1 MKFHPSPDCGRTRK
15 SILRDRWPVSSGG
28 CNVHICFATSEA
40 VPFAKTGGLADVC
53 GALPREIAALGH
65 TVSLV
70 MPAYRGIFHRGEV
83 IQSTG
88 IELQISVGGK
98 VVTAEVLTSHLPD
111 SDAVVYFIR
120 QDDYFDRDGVYG
132 EHGVDYEDNCERF
145 VFFSRAVLQLIQQV
159 PLDVDLL
166 HIHDWTTGL
175 IPAYLK
181 IEAAACDRLSRI
193 ASLLTVHNLAYQG
206 TFWHWDMLL
215 TGIDWKYFNWQQ
227 MEFHGDLN
235 LLKTGL
241 IFTDAINTVSPSYA
255 EEIQSAPLGCGL
267 EDVLRDRRSVLS
279 GIMNGVDYT
288 TWNPAEDRYLATP
301 YSAESY
307 GEGKRICKRALQ
319 REFGLQL
326 APDRPLIGFVGRLA
340 SQKGFDLTL
349 PVMQAWAER
358 QDVQWVILGTG
369 DKTLEKQ
376 LQQLAEENP
385 GRIGVVID
393 FSEPLAHRI
402 EAGSDLFLMPSE
414 YEPCGLNQL
423 YSLKYGT
430 LPVVHETGG
439 LADTVVGASEKT
451 LAAGTATGFSFDTY
465 DRAELAKTLEQA
477 LTLYAERPDL
487 CKQMIETAM
496 QQDWSWQ
503 KSATRYLALYEQ
515 TIARH
520 NATVLAT

>member
-1 MKFHPSPDCGRTRK
+1 M
-15 SILRDRWPVSSGG
+15 
-28 CNVHICFATSEA
+28 HICFATSEA

-53 GALPREIAALGH
+53 GVLPREIARGGH
-65 TVSLV
+65 QVSLV
-70 MPAYRGIFHRGEV
+70 MPAYRGIAHRGQLVEP
-83 IQSTG
+83 TG
-88 IELQISVGGK
+88 IEFEIPVGGK
-98 VVTAEVLTSHLPD
+98 TVKAEVLIGRLPD
-111 SDAVVYFIR
+111 SEVPVYFIR
-120 QDDYFDRDGVYG
+120 QDDYFDRDGIYG
-132 EHGVDYEDNCERF
+132 EAGADYEDNCERF
-145 VFFSRAVLQLIQQV
+145 VFFSRAVLKLIEQV

-166 HIHDWTTGL
+166 HGHDWTTGL

-181 IEAAACDRLSRI
+181 IESASSERLARI
-193 ASLLTVHNLAYQG
+193 ATLMTVHNLAYQG

-241 IFTDAINTVSPSYA
+241 VFADAINTVSPRYA

-267 EDVLRDRRSVLS
+267 EAVLQDRRSVLS
-279 GIMNGVDYT
+279 GIINGVDYQ
-288 TWNPAEDRYLATP
+288 TWNPSKDRYLAQ
-301 YSAESY
+301 SY
-307 GEGKRICKRALQ
+307 GVDDYLEGKRRCKSELQ
-319 REFGLQL
+319 RELGLQP

-340 SQKGFDLTL
+340 SQKGLDLAV

-358 QDVQWVILGTG
+358 QDVQWAILGTG
-369 DKTLEKQ
+369 EKPLEKQ
-376 LQQLAEENP
+376 LRELAVENA
-385 GRIGVVID
+385 GRIGVVVD

-402 EAGSDLFLMPSE
+402 EAGADIFLMPSQ

-439 LADTVVGASEKT
+439 LADTVTGADEET
-451 LAAGTATGFSFDTY
+451 LALGTATGFSFQSY
-465 DRAELAKTLEQA
+465 KQAALAQTLERA
-477 LTLYAERPDL
+477 LALYENRPDL
-487 CKQMIETAM
+487 WQQMVTTAM

-503 KSATRYLALYEQ
+503 QSASRYITLYQQ

-520 NATVLAT
+520 QVTVLTS

>member
-1 MKFHPSPDCGRTRK
+1 MVERLHLLFVETGGPC
-15 SILRDRWPVSSGG
+15 LLGG
-28 CNVHICFATSEA
+28 CSVHICFATSEA

-53 GALPREIAALGH
+53 GALPREIAKLGH
-65 TVSLV
+65 QVSLV
-70 MPAYRGIFHRGEV
+70 MPAYRGTMHRGQV
-83 IQSTG
+83 VQSTG
-88 IELQISVGGK
+88 IQLQIPVGGK
-98 VVTAEVLTSHLPD
+98 SVTAEILTSQLPE
-111 SDAVVYFIR
+111 SDVTVYFVC
-120 QDDYFDRDGVYG
+120 QDNYFDREGIYG
-132 EHGVDYEDNCERF
+132 EKGVDYEDNCERF
-145 VFFSRAVLQLIQQV
+145 VFFSRAVLQLIQHV
-159 PLDVDLL
+159 PLEVDLL
-166 HIHDWTTGL
+166 HTHDWTTGL

-181 IEAAACDRLSRI
+181 IEGVACDRLSRI

-241 IFTDAINTVSPSYA
+241 IFADAINTVSPRYA
-255 EEIQSAPLGCGL
+255 EEIQSAPLGSGL

-279 GIMNGVDYT
+279 GIINGVDYK
-288 TWNPAEDRYLATP
+288 TWDPAEDRYLAAP
-301 YSAESY
+301 YSTDSY
-307 GEGKRICKRALQ
+307 VEGKRSCKRAVQ

-340 SQKGFDLTL
+340 SQKGLDLAL

-369 DKTLEKQ
+369 EKPLEKQ
-376 LQQLAEENP
+376 LRRLAEENP

-402 EAGSDLFLMPSE
+402 EAGADIFLMPSA

-439 LADTVVGASEKT
+439 LADTVVSADEES
-451 LAAGTATGFSFDTY
+451 LALGRATGFGFDAY
-465 DRAELAKTLEQA
+465 NRAALAKTLEQA
-477 LTLYAERPDL
+477 LALYVDRPDL
-487 CKQMIETAM
+487 WKQMIETAM
-496 QQDWSWQ
+496 QQDWSWTQ
-503 KSATRYLALYEQ
+503 SASRYIALYQQ

-520 NATVLAT
+520 STAVLAT